1 MKLTFKLLF
10 KNYWILFLLVAVKM
24 VLQMVV
30 VNPVY
35 ELHRDEFLHLDQA
48 NHLAAGYISVP
59 PLMSWVSFEINL
71 LGGDVFWVRFFP
83 ALFGSFTLIAIWLIV
98 EELKGGILSK
108 ILVGSVFI
116 FSAFARINILYQ
128 PNSFDILAWTCV
140 FYFLIRFIND
150 NRPVWLFW
158 VMIFFVL
165 GFYNK
170 YNIIFLLTGIFGAF
184 LITDLRKVF
193 ITKSFYLMLLG
204 GFILLLPNI
213 LWQYNHHFPVIDH
226 MRVLKETQLNNVS
239 RLGFLKDQLLFML
252 MALPLILAAFIGFFN
267 YEPFRKYRVIAF
279 IFVITMTIFALLK
292 AKNYYALGLYPVL
305 FAFGTVLLEKKLPRS
320 FKMIAPVYL
329 VLNLLFFIGI
339 SKFLFPLITPA
350 EIKNNK
356 QKFEEIGLLRWE
368 DGKNHELPQDFADM
382 LGWKEMASK
391 ALIAYNT
398 FSDSV
403 KRETLVFC
411 DNYGQTGALNFY
423 NRGKMA
429 EAYSFSTDYLF
440 WIPENRKIKNVL
452 LVGDAPDQNVQK
464 MFDHFSK
471 VGEVENPD
479 AREKGT
485 SIFLLT
491 GAKDGFSD
499 FFQNELKRRKI
510 EMDCF

>member
-1 MKLTFKLLF
+1 
-10 KNYWILFLLVAVKM
+10 
-24 VLQMVV
+24 
-30 VNPVY
+30 
-35 ELHRDEFLHLDQA
+35 
-48 NHLAAGYISVP
+48 
-59 PLMSWVSFEINL
+59 
-71 LGGDVFWVRFFP
+71 
-83 ALFGSFTLIAIWLIV
+83 
-98 EELKGGILSK
+98 
-108 ILVGSVFI
+108 
-116 FSAFARINILYQ
+116 
-128 PNSFDILAWTCV
+128 
-140 FYFLIRFIND
+140 
-150 NRPVWLFW
+150 
-158 VMIFFVL
+158 MIFFVL

-170 YNIIFLLTGIFGAF
+170 YNIIFLLAGIFGAF

-193 ITKSFYLMLLG
+193 ITKTFYLILFG
-204 GFILLLPNI
+204 GLILLLPNI

-239 RLGFLKDQLLFML
+239 RIGFFKEQLLL
-252 MALPLILAAFIGFFN
+252 VSGGLPLILAAFIGFVH
-267 YEPFRKYRVIAF
+267 YQPFRKYRVIAF
-279 IFVITMTIFALLK
+279 AFIITMTIFVLLR

-305 FAFGTVLLEKKLPRS
+305 FAFGTVWLEKKLPLR
-320 FKMIAPVYL
+320 FKLVAPVYL

-350 EIKNNK
+350 EIKSNK

-382 LGWKEMASK
+382 VGWKEMASK
-391 ALIAYNT
+391 ALIAYN
-398 FSDSV
+398 SLPDSV

-429 EAYSFSTDYLF
+429 EAYSFNTDYLF
-440 WIPENRKIKNVL
+440 WIPENRKIRNVL
-452 LVGDAPDQNVQK
+452 LVGDAPDQNVQE
-464 MFDHFSK
+464 MFDHFLK

-485 SIFLLT
+485 SVFLLL

-499 FFQNELKRRKI
+499 FFRNELKRRKS